1 MYNIRVQEKI
11 LKDMKDGIS
20 VNDISLKYGIPAS
33 IVCNLQINVSSS
45 IEEKENSIVEEEK
58 SGKTKI
64 FIVSS
69 KGKKTTAQKKD
80 SNKKLSKP
88 LETLSKKEKKQQYI
102 EFRDLSRKINI
113 LTKKGELVEAIE
125 NCNTPIGKNSLPILL
140 QKVKAL
146 VLLGKQSPMELQKT
160 YLLEAYQICDQYCLV
175 EEGFRVQKENIMRLF
190 SELNLDYFIESEKLK
205 ISNGDSQQLLKK

>member
-69 KGKKTTAQKKD
+69 KGKKMVPEKN
-80 SNKKLSKP
+80 SNKEISKP

-113 LTKKGELVEAIE
+113 LTKKGELLEAIE

-146 VLLGKQSPMELQKT
+146 VLLGKQSTGELQKT

-175 EEGFRVQKENIMRLF
+175 EEGFRVQKDNIMRL
-190 SELNLDYFIESEKLK
+190 LIDLHLDQFIEDEKTK
-205 ISNGDSQQLLKK
+205 ISNHDNPQLLKK